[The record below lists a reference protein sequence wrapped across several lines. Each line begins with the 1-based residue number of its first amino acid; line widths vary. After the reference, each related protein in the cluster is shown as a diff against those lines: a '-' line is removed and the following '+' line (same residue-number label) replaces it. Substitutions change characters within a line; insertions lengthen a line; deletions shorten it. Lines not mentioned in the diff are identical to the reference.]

1 MRVIERCVVRT
12 LDQLTPGQ
20 RGVVH
25 SLEGDSVMH
34 QRIQEMGVIEGRE
47 VEVVRLAP
55 LGDPIEIS
63 VCGYF
68 LSLRKSE
75 AVLISIEEETSPPG
89 E

>member
-1 MRVIERCVVRT
+1 MRT
-12 LDQLTPGQ
+12 LDQLSPGQ

-25 SLEGDSVMH
+25 SLQGDSMMH
-34 QRIQEMGVIEGRE
+34 QRIQEMGVIEGAE

-75 AVLISIEEETSPPG
+75 AALISIDEDDAPSG
-89 E
+89 A

>member
-1 MRVIERCVVRT
+1 MRT
-12 LDQLTPGQ
+12 LDQLAPGQ
-20 RGVVH
+20 RGIVH
-25 SLEGDSVMH
+25 SLLGDSMMH
-34 QRIQEMGVIEGRE
+34 QRIQEMGVIEGSE

-75 AVLISIEEETSPPG
+75 AALIKIDEQTATPQS
-89 E
+89 

>member
-1 MRVIERCVVRT
+1 MRT

-20 RGVVH
+20 SGVVH
-25 SLEGDSVMH
+25 KLQGDSMIH
-34 QRIQEMGVIEGRE
+34 QRIQEMGVIEGAE

-55 LGDPIEIS
+55 LGDPIEIT

-75 AVLISIEEETSPPG
+75 AALITIDEAAAPSG
-89 E
+89 A

>member
-1 MRVIERCVVRT
+1 MRT

-25 SLEGDSVMH
+25 SLQGDSMMQ
-34 QRIQEMGVIEGRE
+34 QRIQEMGVIQGSE

-75 AVLISIEEETSPPG
+75 AALIEIEDPSG
-89 E
+89 QLDA

>member
-1 MRVIERCVVRT
+1 MRT
-12 LDQLTPGQ
+12 LDQLAPGQ
-20 RGVVH
+20 SGVVQTLH
-25 SLEGDSVMH
+25 GDSMMQ
-34 QRIQEMGVIEGRE
+34 QRIQEMGVIQGSE

-75 AVLISIEEETSPPG
+75 AALIEIADAPQASAP
-89 E
+89 

>member
-1 MRVIERCVVRT
+1 MRT
-12 LDQLTPGQ
+12 LDQLSPGQ

-25 SLEGDSVMH
+25 ALEGDSAMH
-34 QRIQEMGVIEGRE
+34 QRIQEMGVIDGVEI
-47 VEVVRLAP
+47 EVVRLAP
-55 LGDPIEIS
+55 MGDPIEIS

-75 AVLISIEEETSPPG
+75 AALISIEEETSPPG

>member
-1 MRVIERCVVRT
+1 M
-12 LDQLTPGQ
+12 
-20 RGVVH
+20 
-25 SLEGDSVMH
+25 MH
-34 QRIQEMGVIEGRE
+34 QRIQEMGVIEGSE

-75 AVLISIEEETSPPG
+75 AALIAIDEQSTPPG
-89 E
+89 P